1 MSIEEGFGRVRAD
14 HEHENYQKDEKDHQQ
29 YGEDRKEHPLHYHAE
44 REEQNKYIR
53 EESLHNHDLAAI
65 DLKKRN
71 LDPIK
76 PTQGIWP
83 DGTNSPSILQSG
95 APRGEYHEHYMLPQ
109 PYSLPPGTSVTPI
122 GPPPLAPVSQHDPQL
137 YYHHHY
143 GFPEESMYSHD
154 ERARLRHE
162 EATRYSQQH
171 LERQQYPAIKR
182 EGLEDHILPHYE
194 HSAMTDTVPS
204 VSPPSTQSSLF
215 VTPDSTKQNPTSASH
230 LEHYRRQVSAPSSLE
245 ESINRD
251 EYNAYRMENNNRYL
265 NKFNYNYPSYGE
277 SAYSHYRPSPL
288 SLPTPQGL
296 PTPTYQP
303 LPSTL
308 VTGYEATD
316 SSLSNV
322 PTPSSMYSYPPMY
335 SHHHH
340 QDLYHR
346 YPPPAHQ
353 NFNLNV
359 NFIPGGFGPQ
369 GIPPSPSSMYS
380 LSDQTPPGLLP
391 LKKRGRR
398 RLGRRKVIVHTCS
411 FSGCSKTYTKSSHL
425 KAHLRTHTGEKPY
438 VCNWKGCGWRFARS
452 DELTR
457 HQRKHTGDRP
467 FQCKLCERAFSRS
480 DHLALHMKRHMCL

>member
-1 MSIEEGFGRVRAD
+1 MSVEECGGVVGEQDHD
-14 HEHENYQKDEKDHQQ
+14 HEERDHLQQ
-29 YGEDRKEHPLHYHAE
+29 YGDHRKDHLLHYQADRHGPGQE
-44 REEQNKYIR
+44 
-53 EESLHNHDLAAI
+53 HAAI
-65 DLKKRN
+65 DLKKRDIEKQS
-71 LDPIK
+71 L
-76 PTQGIWP
+76 WP
-83 DGTNSPSILQSG
+83 DVTSSPSLLQAG
-95 APRGEYHEHYMLPQ
+95 APRGDYHDHYLLPQ

-122 GPPPLAPVSQHDPQL
+122 APPPLAPTSQHDPQL
-137 YYHHHY
+137 YYHHHHHY
-143 GFPEESMYSHD
+143 GFSEESMYSHD
-154 ERARLRHE
+154 ERARARHD
-162 EATRYSQQH
+162 EAARYSH
-171 LERQQYPAIKR
+171 HQYPAIKR
-182 EGLEDHILPHYE
+182 EGLEDQILPSYE
-194 HSAMTDTVPS
+194 PSEAVPS

-215 VTPDSTKQNPTSASH
+215 SPPDLSKGGQ
-230 LEHYRRQVSAPSSLE
+230 LEYRRMVTTPTE
-245 ESINRD
+245 DGHPPRD
-251 EYNAYRMENNNRYL
+251 DYTAYRMENNNRYL

-277 SAYSHYRPSPL
+277 TAYSHYRPGALPL
-288 SLPTPQGL
+288 PAPQGL
-296 PTPTYQP
+296 HHTPAYQP

-308 VTGYEATD
+308 VTGYEAPD

-322 PTPSSMYSYPPMY
+322 PTTSSMYSYPPMY
-335 SHHHH
+335 SHHPH

-398 RLGRRKVIVHTCS
+398 RLGRRKVIIHTCS